1 MKFKNPIALVKAVR
15 GATVARVVITVLLVA
30 GAAGCLYPLFYTF
43 ATALKTQKA
52 FAYNPFGV
60 PLSPTLEN
68 FHIQFVRFNIPRL
81 ALNSIIA
88 TAGGVVLCT
97 IVSFMVAYAVTKI
110 RFPGGNLVFGFLVGT
125 LVIPFPTVMV
135 PAYMTL
141 RDLHLLNR
149 YYGLILIWT
158 AYGLPL
164 GVYLLSAYLR
174 GIPDEI
180 SDATRMDGASHW
192 RTMWDVMAPIGRP
205 GIAALGIIN
214 AVWMW
219 NDLLSPLLV
228 IPNQLR
234 TTLMVAVA
242 SQRNNLQVNI
252 PIISAGL
259 TLATI
264 PILIVYLIFQR
275 HLIKGMTEGA
285 VK

>member
-1 MKFKNPIALVKAVR
+1 MSNSPVGRQTRMSTALL
-15 GATVARVVITVLLVA
+15 ARTTITVLLVI
-30 GAAGCLYPLFYTF
+30 GAIICLYPLFYTF
-43 ATALKTQKA
+43 VTALKSEKE
-52 FAYNPFGV
+52 FAINPFSL
-60 PLSPTLEN
+60 PLSPTLGN
-68 FHIQFVRFNIPRL
+68 FAVEFVRFNILRL
-81 ALNSIIA
+81 ALNSVMA

-110 RFPGGNLVFGFLVGT
+110 RFRGGNLVFAFLVGT

-135 PAYMTL
+135 PAYLTL
-141 RDLHLLNR
+141 LDLHLVGK
-149 YYGLILIWT
+149 YYGLILLWT

-180 SDATRMDGASHW
+180 GDATKIDGANHW
-192 RTMWDVMAPIGRP
+192 RTMWEVMAPIARP
-205 GIAALGIIN
+205 GVAALAIIN

-228 IPNQLR
+228 MPDVLH

-242 SQRNNLQVNI
+242 SQRNNIEVNI

-259 TLATI
+259 SLATI
-264 PILIVYLIFQR
+264 PVLLVYLVFQR
-275 HLIKGMTEGA
+275 FLIKGMTEGA